1 MCKTYTNLYESIIK
15 GERENEELF
24 EYIKSIIPEKSSD
37 KVYINKILNKV
48 YDIYEAVESNLDLYF
63 IADNYVNMLRE
74 VDAF

>member
-1 MCKTYTNLYESIIK
+1 MKKLKVLILIILSIFLVI
-15 GERENEELF
+15 GLL
-24 EYIKSIIPEKSSD
+24 
-37 KVYINKILNKV
+37 VLGNKILNKV